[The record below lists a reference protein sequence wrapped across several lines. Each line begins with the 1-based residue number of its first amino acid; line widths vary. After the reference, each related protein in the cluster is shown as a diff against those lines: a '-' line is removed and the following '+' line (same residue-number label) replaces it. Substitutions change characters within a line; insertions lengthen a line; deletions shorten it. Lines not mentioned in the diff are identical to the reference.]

1 VTAFRTRATVAL
13 AAAAIAGA
21 TSVAWAWEAPTT
33 HAGLAEQ
40 AAQSSAL
47 HARLVMLGFSQGLY
61 ESLTIPP
68 QDAPTLIAALSR
80 LSPSQGYVPDA
91 RGRQFAVAWLAA
103 GAAVADQPPA
113 HAANHFLDRDTGKGL
128 VRPNIGVVERAR
140 SLVFARLG
148 RGDLPA
154 TGVPASEWITSK
166 ANPLGLDGFL
176 DQYAKAVRGQ
186 SPGER
191 GRAMAGALVAAGA
204 IIHVLGDL
212 GAPSRVRGDAAAHLE
227 RLGAGP
233 NDLGSRFEHVAAL
246 AYGRLGV
253 PAPGRVVT
261 RNRLSDFFRAD
272 RRGVA
277 VNEERPDGLV
287 DWVATHFFSP
297 GTLPEDTRV
306 GSSGTVTPKLARGL
320 PALPA
325 KLNLMAATQ
334 EGGTTLKDE
343 HGMCLARYSVES
355 GVLRFDLDDDCLL
368 EQIAVILP
376 EVAAFETGLLDYLFR
391 GELAVTLSNSRVSVA
406 AKTLA
411 LGAGEVEIFA
421 EDVRGVRTS
430 LSKAAVTKADDGAAL
445 GTTVVAPAGSSKL
458 IAIFTGV
465 DVYGERVVAV
475 GAVSTAK

>member
-1 VTAFRTRATVAL
+1 MTAKH
-13 AAAAIAGA
+13 AAAAIVATAIAGA
-21 TSVAWAWEAPTT
+21 TSIAWAWEAPTT

-47 HARLVMLGFSQGLY
+47 HRRLVMLGFSQGLY

-68 QDAPTLIAALSR
+68 KDAPTLIAALSR
-80 LSPSQGYVPDA
+80 MSPSQGYVPDA
-91 RGRQFAVAWLAA
+91 RGRQFAIAWLAA

-113 HAANHFLDRDTGKGL
+113 HAANHFLDVDTGEGL
-128 VRPNIGVVERAR
+128 IRPDIGIVERAR

-154 TGVPASEWITSK
+154 KGMPASEWITSK
-166 ANPLGLDGFL
+166 ENPLGLDGFL

-186 SPGER
+186 TPGER

-204 IIHVLGDL
+204 MMHVLGDL
-212 GAPSRVRGDAAAHLE
+212 GAPSRVRGDGAAHLE

-233 NDLGSRFEHVAAL
+233 DDLGSRFEHVAAL

-261 RNRLSDFFRAD
+261 RTRLADFFRAD
-272 RRGVA
+272 LRGVA
-277 VNEERPDGLV
+277 ANEVRPPGLA

-306 GSSGTVTPKLARGL
+306 GSGGTVTPKLARSS
-320 PALPA
+320 PALPG

-343 HGMCLARYSVES
+343 HGMCLARYEVEH
-355 GVLRFDLDDDCLL
+355 GVLRFDLDDECLL

-376 EVAAFETGLLDYLFR
+376 EVAAFETGLLEYLFR
-391 GELAVTLSNSRVSVA
+391 GELAVTFANNRVQVA
-406 AKTLA
+406 ARTLA

-421 EDVRGVRTS
+421 EDARGVRTS
-430 LSKAAVTKADDGAAL
+430 VSKAAVTKADDGAAL
-445 GTTVVAPAGSSKL
+445 GAAVTAPAGSNRL
-458 IAIFTGV
+458 IAVFTGV
-465 DVYGERVVAV
+465 DLHGERVVAV
-475 GAVSTAK
+475 GAASTAK